1 MSVSGGINGGSGSG
15 VGCAACR
22 GSANTMVRMP
32 TDAGASG
39 FGSSAFAHRGE
50 GAGALHTGHGSHEQG
65 WLEHGRV
72 VSDAQQRPSP
82 QARSHAC
89 THPSAASG
97 VNTLTHNAST
107 HKTHRHNGRLGIPK
121 HMIP

>member
-15 VGCAACR
+15 VGCAARR
-22 GSANTMVRMP
+22 GSASATVRTP
-32 TDAGASG
+32 TGADAGG

-72 VSDAQQRPSP
+72 VSDAQQRPSS

-97 VNTLTHNAST
+97 VNTLTHSASS
-107 HKTHRHNGRLGIPK
+107 HKTHRRNGRLGIPK